1 MRRCSAR
8 ARGDTHP
15 GSDTGI
21 MVEIDPDAHI
31 GVWGYGGLK
40 EYIATLFDGQVDVVD
55 RQALKPYVAPAA
67 TAGAIYAF

>member
-1 MRRCSAR
+1 
-8 ARGDTHP
+8 
-15 GSDTGI
+15 